1 MTFLSVL
8 DTCIREGR
16 ISPHQKTKLCQ
27 VIYNHAAP
35 IRGLSYGEILITGR
49 RAHVW
54 ETEGK
59 GSGIID
65 VCFFFFLL
73 RTMKQLDQV
82 NLTKSMVGKD

>member
-1 MTFLSVL
+1 MMTFLSVL
-8 DTCIREGR
+8 NTCIRESR
-16 ISPHQKTKLCQ
+16 ISPQKTKLCQ

-35 IRGLSYGEILITGR
+35 IRGLSYGVILITRR

-54 ETEGK
+54 KMEGK
-59 GSGIID
+59 GGGIID
-65 VCFFFFLL
+65 AYFFFLL